1 MEGRP
6 QGAYR
11 EADGNLIRS
20 ILDDLV
26 PPSQQAHFT
35 VHTQGSSF
43 VLAII
48 SAIRQHLL
56 PATCVVVNEAAVGI
70 GNGRMEIAGVAQS
83 SVTAP
88 HEVDV
93 ERLVE
98 ELQDISSFSRGY
110 DDTKKTI
117 LQGYHGI
124 AVILELGEP
133 RSPVAFVNVVLIAH
147 SGYLRV

>member
-70 GNGRMEIAGVAQS
+70 GNGRMEIAGVAES
-83 SVTAP
+83 GITAP

-93 ERLVE
+93 EWLVE
-98 ELQDISSFSRGY
+98 ELQDIRPFSRR
-110 DDTKKTI
+110 DDHTTKAI
-117 LQGYHGI
+117 LHGDHAI
-124 AVILELGEP
+124 A
-133 RSPVAFVNVVLIAH
+133 AK
-147 SGYLRV
+147 